1 MSQFGDKGDRVN
13 QLHLPFYCAVDLN
26 DNIIISDNMNY
37 CVKVFDPP
45 GNFLLKIGSG
55 QDWGQRQFL
64 CPYGVCVDPE
74 NNILIADSQSSK
86 VSMFSPKGEPM
97 GDIVKKMDGCQVSIF
112 ILSKEGIKK
121 CVTKR
126 KLDLVHVL
134 FFINNKFWIQIYS
147 PYWPRI
153 YIHSVGFSLSVALA
167 LHRL

>member
-37 CVKVFDPP
+37 CVKVFDPF
-45 GNFLLKIGSG
+45 GNFILKIGSG

-112 ILSKEGIKK
+112 ILNKEGINVSVKIRK
-121 CVTKR
+121 YNLLSAVT
-126 KLDLVHVL
+126 
-134 FFINNKFWIQIYS
+134 FF
-147 PYWPRI
+147 
-153 YIHSVGFSLSVALA
+153 H
-167 LHRL
+167 